1 MDPNFPPAGE
11 PPSEDMAA
19 YLRFRRALRKADQ
32 QALDE
37 LFERAKPHTLLAQYA
52 PQALP
57 IEVALLSML
66 LEEHKILQTLQQ
78 KLDALRQAQPPAR
91 PEPGHPPLSNPS
103 PSNPPNPARVDPGF
117 GFDDSPARE
126 RG

>member
-1 MDPNFPPAGE
+1 MQSTSPNTTPDNP
-11 PPSEDMAA
+11 EDLEA

-32 QALDE
+32 QALDD

-52 PQALP
+52 AQALP

-78 KLDALRQAQPPAR
+78 KLEALRQARSPAR
-91 PEPGHPPLSNPS
+91 LEPGHPLSSNPP

-117 GFDDSPARE
+117 GYNDDPGKNE
-126 RG
+126 